1 MEFALD
7 NRERK
12 LMPYFT
18 SNVLIEPLEVG
29 DFVIRNK
36 GAIVLVLERKTL
48 ADLHSSICD
57 GRYAEQKQ
65 RLKSLNTKVIYLLEG
80 TIVYDDS
87 DEKNIVVVSTAIN
100 LALRDGFHVVNTA
113 NLDRSAGFIKCL
125 ISRYLKTPEK
135 YLNDSNAMN
144 GNGEYIPNVK
154 SRKKDNNNADN
165 VFITQLCAFPGI
177 SLKKAWSIV
186 ETLDI
191 HNMRALCT
199 ILTSPKVLESVDGIG
214 KKLSITIFDHL
225 KT

>member
-1 MEFALD
+1 MEFILD

-29 DFVIRNK
+29 DFVIRNN
-36 GAIVLVLERKTL
+36 GVIVLVLERKTL

-80 TIVYDDS
+80 TIIYDDS
-87 DEKNIVVVSTAIN
+87 DEKNIVTISTAIN

-125 ISRYLKTPEK
+125 IARYLKTPEK
-135 YLNDSNAMN
+135 YLNAIALN
-144 GNGEYIPNVK
+144 GNSEYVPNIK
-154 SRKKDNNNADN
+154 SRKKDNNTVDN

-177 SLKKAWSIV
+177 SLKKAWAIV
-186 ETLDI
+186 ETLDV
-191 HNMRALCT
+191 HNMRSLCT
-199 ILTSPKVLESVDGIG
+199 LLTSPKVLESVDGIG